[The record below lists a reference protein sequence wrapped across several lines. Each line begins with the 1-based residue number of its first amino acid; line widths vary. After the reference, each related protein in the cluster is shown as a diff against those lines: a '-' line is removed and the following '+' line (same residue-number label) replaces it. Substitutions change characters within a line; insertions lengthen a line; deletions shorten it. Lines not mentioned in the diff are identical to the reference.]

1 MEENRHLEGEEK
13 EEKDGKVNIRK
24 MIRKERRKMDE
35 KMEGGKEKKRKG
47 K

>member
-1 MEENRHLEGEEK
+1 MEENRHLAGEEK
-13 EEKDGKVNIRK
+13 EEKDRKVNIRK

-35 KMEGGKEKKRKG
+35 KMEGVKQKKRKG